1 VLSVAISTTMESTSI
16 VVPIPS
22 FVLRILTIPNVVLDV
37 VLVRDG
43 GTKGST
49 IKSKKAWA

>member
-22 FVLRILTIPNVVLDV
+22 FVLPILTIPNVVLDV
-37 VLVRDG
+37 VLAGDG
-43 GTKGST
+43 GTKGSI
-49 IKSKKAWA
+49 IKFKKAWA